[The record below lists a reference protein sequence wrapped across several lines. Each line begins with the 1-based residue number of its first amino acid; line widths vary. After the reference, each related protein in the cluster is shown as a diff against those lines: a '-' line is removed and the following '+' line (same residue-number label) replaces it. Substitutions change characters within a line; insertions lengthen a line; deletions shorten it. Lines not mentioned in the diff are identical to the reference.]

1 MARNRA
7 NPGPEKPVDDK
18 VESELC
24 QLEAADDTQ
33 FYNVD
38 PEIERKVVRKL
49 DCVILPLMVL
59 VYFFQ
64 YLEKQT
70 INQAAVFGLRSDL
83 KLTGQEFSWAVSLFY
98 LGQLCSE
105 YPAAIMLSR
114 FPITIYVGVTIVI
127 WGGVNMCLAA
137 VHNFAGLAA
146 VRFFLGL
153 TIPLG
158 TVSPAFII
166 ITSVWYK
173 RKEHPIRVAT
183 WVSMNGIA
191 DIIGA
196 LMMYGIGKGHMSLAP
211 WRSLFLICGGLTS
224 ATGLLF
230 IFLMPR
236 DTTTAWFL
244 SPQER
249 EVATQRMAID
259 RATRD
264 HAVFSKA
271 QLKEALLSPMTW
283 IYCLMGICITVT
295 TPIMKYSSTV
305 IHGFGYSTY
314 KTMLVG
320 TPAGAFNFITVWI
333 GAIIPRVIPGTRVY
347 TAIGLSIV
355 PLLGSILLMTLPY
368 SGGADWGI
376 VVATWLGGCSS
387 SLISSAASIIASNVK
402 GNTKKAWT
410 EDDAPRYTKGCILS
424 IAVMACL
431 ILTFLVYVF
440 MVKRLNRRRD
450 RKASEGYFEYIVDRG
465 DGSGRMG
472 VAVDSD
478 HTDVEDKAFRYTI

>member
-1 MARNRA
+1 
-7 NPGPEKPVDDK
+7 
-18 VESELC
+18 
-24 QLEAADDTQ
+24 
-33 FYNVD
+33 
-38 PEIERKVVRKL
+38 
-49 DCVILPLMVL
+49 
-59 VYFFQ
+59 
-64 YLEKQT
+64 
-70 INQAAVFGLRSDL
+70 
-83 KLTGQEFSWAVSLFY
+83 
-98 LGQLCSE
+98 
-105 YPAAIMLSR
+105 
-114 FPITIYVGVTIVI
+114 
-127 WGGVNMCLAA
+127 
-137 VHNFAGLAA
+137 
-146 VRFFLGL
+146 
-153 TIPLG
+153 
-158 TVSPAFII
+158 
-166 ITSVWYK
+166 
-173 RKEHPIRVAT
+173 
-183 WVSMNGIA
+183 
-191 DIIGA
+191 
-196 LMMYGIGKGHMSLAP
+196 MSLAP

-230 IFLMPR
+230 VFLMPR

-244 SPQER
+244 SPRER

-264 HAVFSKA
+264 HAVFNKA

-283 IYCLMGICITVT
+283 IYCLMGICITLT

-333 GAIIPRVIPGTRVY
+333 GAIIPRILPGTRVY

-402 GNTKKAWT
+402 GNTKKSIVSTAFFVAYCVGCIVSPQAWT

-424 IAVMACL
+424 IAAMACL
-431 ILTFLVYVF
+431 ILTFIGYVF
-440 MVKRLNRRRD
+440 MVKGLNRRRD
-450 RKASEGYFEYIVDRG
+450 LKASEGYIEYMADRG
-465 DGSGRMG
+465 DGGGRMG
-472 VAVDSD
+472 VSVDSD

>member
-1 MARNRA
+1 
-7 NPGPEKPVDDK
+7 
-18 VESELC
+18 
-24 QLEAADDTQ
+24 
-33 FYNVD
+33 
-38 PEIERKVVRKL
+38 
-49 DCVILPLMVL
+49 MVL

-64 YLEKQT
+64 YLDKQT
-70 INQAAVFGLRSDL
+70 INQAAVFSLRSDL
-83 KLTGQEFSWAVSLFY
+83 ELTGQEFSWAVSLFY

-146 VRFFLGL
+146 VRFFLGFSE
-153 TIPLG
+153 G

-166 ITSVWYK
+166 ITSIWYK

-191 DIIGA
+191 NIIGA
-196 LMMYGIGKGHMSLAP
+196 LMMYGIGKGNMSLAP

-283 IYCLMGICITVT
+283 IYCLMGICITLT

-333 GAIIPRVIPGTRVY
+333 GAIIPRIIPGTRVY

-402 GNTKKAWT
+402 GTTKKSIVSTAFFVAYCVGCIVGPQAWT

-424 IAVMACL
+424 IAAMACL
-431 ILTFLVYVF
+431 ILTFFVYVF

-450 RKASEGYFEYIVDRG
+450 RKASEGHFEYIVDRG
-465 DGSGRMG
+465 DGNGRMG
-472 VAVDSD
+472 VSVDSD

>member
-18 VESELC
+18 VESELH

-64 YLEKQT
+64 YLDKQT

-127 WGGVNMCLAA
+127 WG
-137 VHNFAGLAA
+137 
-146 VRFFLGL
+146 
-153 TIPLG
+153 

-166 ITSVWYK
+166 ITSIWYK

-183 WVSMNGIA
+183 WVSMNGTA
-191 DIIGA
+191 NIIGA
-196 LMMYGIGKGHMSLAP
+196 LMMYGIGKGNMSLAP

-283 IYCLMGICITVT
+283 IYCLMGICITLT

-376 VVATWLGGCSS
+376 VH
-387 SLISSAASIIASNVK
+387 
-402 GNTKKAWT
+402 
-410 EDDAPRYTKGCILS
+410 RQHY
-424 IAVMACL
+424 
-431 ILTFLVYVF
+431 
-440 MVKRLNRRRD
+440 RQ
-450 RKASEGYFEYIVDRG
+450 
-465 DGSGRMG
+465 
-472 VAVDSD
+472 
-478 HTDVEDKAFRYTI
+478 

>member
-18 VESELC
+18 VESELR

-64 YLEKQT
+64 YLDKQT

-83 KLTGQEFSWAVSLFY
+83 ELTGQEFSWAVSLFY

-127 WGGVNMCLAA
+127 WG
-137 VHNFAGLAA
+137 
-146 VRFFLGL
+146 
-153 TIPLG
+153 

-166 ITSVWYK
+166 ITSIWYK

-191 DIIGA
+191 NIIGA
-196 LMMYGIGKGHMSLAP
+196 LMMYGIGKGNMSLAP

-283 IYCLMGICITVT
+283 IYCLMGICITLT

-402 GNTKKAWT
+402 GNTKKSIVSTAFFVAYCVGCIVSPQAWT

-424 IAVMACL
+424 IAAMACL
-431 ILTFLVYVF
+431 ILTFFVYVL

-450 RKASEGYFEYIVDRG
+450 RKASEGHFEYIVDRD
-465 DGSGRMG
+465 DGNGRMG
-472 VAVDSD
+472 VSVDSD

>member
-18 VESELC
+18 VESELH

-64 YLEKQT
+64 YLDKQT

-83 KLTGQEFSWAVSLFY
+83 KLTG
-98 LGQLCSE
+98 
-105 YPAAIMLSR
+105 
-114 FPITIYVGVTIVI
+114 
-127 WGGVNMCLAA
+127 
-137 VHNFAGLAA
+137 
-146 VRFFLGL
+146 
-153 TIPLG
+153 

-166 ITSVWYK
+166 ITSIWYK

-183 WVSMNGIA
+183 WVSMNGTA
-191 DIIGA
+191 NIIGA
-196 LMMYGIGKGHMSLAP
+196 LMMYGIGKGNMSLAP

-283 IYCLMGICITVT
+283 IYCLMGICITLT

-387 SLISSAASIIASNVK
+387 SLISSTASIIASNVK
-402 GNTKKAWT
+402 GNTKKSIVSTAFFVAYCVGCIVSPQAWT

-424 IAVMACL
+424 IASMACL
-431 ILTFLVYVF
+431 ILTLFVYVF

-465 DGSGRMG
+465 DGSGCMG
-472 VAVDSD
+472 ISVDSD

>member
-18 VESELC
+18 VESELR

-64 YLEKQT
+64 YLDKQT

-127 WGGVNMCLAA
+127 WG
-137 VHNFAGLAA
+137 
-146 VRFFLGL
+146 
-153 TIPLG
+153 

-166 ITSVWYK
+166 ITSIWYK

-191 DIIGA
+191 NIIGA
-196 LMMYGIGKGHMSLAP
+196 LMMYGIGKGNMSLAP

-283 IYCLMGICITVT
+283 IYCLMGICITLT

-387 SLISSAASIIASNVK
+387 ALISSAASIIASNVK
-402 GNTKKAWT
+402 GNTKKSIVSTAFFVAYCVGCIVSTQAWT

-424 IAVMACL
+424 IAAMACL
-431 ILTFLVYVF
+431 ILTFFVYVF

-450 RKASEGYFEYIVDRG
+450 RKASEGHFEYIVDRD
-465 DGSGRMG
+465 DGNGRMG
-472 VAVDSD
+472 VSVDSD